1 MSKEQVAVY
10 FEPVAAENARLAI
23 ASSGDLRRAISAI
36 LTLDGFFGTLH
47 AELYEQGAIT
57 EPSDD
62 IWKEEL
68 AQQNEDYRLLR
79 DCAYALKHG
88 YLTKPKPR
96 LVRRSDQIF
105 PMPASYDA
113 ATFDRS
119 AFDVETIWIQA
130 EDTDYRADEVIKEV
144 AGFARER
151 LSDLP

>member
-1 MSKEQVAVY
+1 M
-10 FEPVAAENARLAI
+10 
-23 ASSGDLRRAISAI
+23 
-36 LTLDGFFGTLH
+36 
-47 AELYEQGAIT
+47 
-57 EPSDD
+57 
-62 IWKEEL
+62 
-68 AQQNEDYRLLR
+68 LR

>member
-1 MSKEQVAVY
+1 V
-10 FEPVAAENARLAI
+10 
-23 ASSGDLRRAISAI
+23 
-36 LTLDGFFGTLH
+36 
-47 AELYEQGAIT
+47 
-57 EPSDD
+57 
-62 IWKEEL
+62 

-105 PMPASYDA
+105 PMPESYDA